1 MTVKRRLRE
10 WVKPPFEEHVFK
22 EFTIEYIFVRLTS
35 FRKNY
40 KISLK
45 NVIFLGNIE
54 DTKYVV

>member
-1 MTVKRRLRE
+1 MTVKLRLRD
-10 WVKPPFEEHVFK
+10 WVKPHFEEYIFK
-22 EFTIEYIFVRLTS
+22 EFTIEYIFVRITS

-54 DTKYVV
+54 DTKYVI